1 MQTLET
7 FEGFASHIDV
17 YASFDSLNK
26 IFDPESRILFSISIP
41 RFVQFAETFEF
52 STFSTLPM
60 CSSIFFQ
67 VQAGGPRP
75 EMYIA
80 AQIPKT
86 ITLTAQN
93 QLIHYIL
100 TSHEQRKW
108 FCLCYKPNSRTIS
121 IF

>member
-1 MQTLET
+1 
-7 FEGFASHIDV
+7 
-17 YASFDSLNK
+17 
-26 IFDPESRILFSISIP
+26 
-41 RFVQFAETFEF
+41 
-52 STFSTLPM
+52 
-60 CSSIFFQ
+60 
-67 VQAGGPRP
+67 
-75 EMYIA
+75 MYIA